1 MKLKDI
7 ATIKTG
13 LVLFRKKAALYEVKT
28 SYKQLTLKSF
38 SNSTIVNPSTL
49 DDFASTDEIK
59 KDYLTQEGDVIIRL
73 RAPSVAIYIDKSMQ
87 GLVISS
93 LMTVIRSND
102 LNVNNKFLAHYLN
115 SNIIQ
120 KVFNIAIKGT
130 AIPMIKTSD
139 VAELNIVLPSLS
151 EQNKTVKIM
160 SLLYKEQEVLKELS
174 NKKQIFTQNILNTIS
189 NQFQEAK

>member
-151 EQNKTVKIM
+151 EQNKTV
-160 SLLYKEQEVLKELS
+160 
-174 NKKQIFTQNILNTIS
+174 
-189 NQFQEAK
+189 

>member
-13 LVLFRKKAALYEVKT
+13 LVLSRKKAALYEVKI

-38 SNSTIVNPSTL
+38 SNSTIVNSSTL
-49 DDFASTDEIK
+49 DDFSSTDKIK
-59 KDYLTQEGDVIIRL
+59 PNYLTQKGDVVIRL
-73 RAPSVAIYIDKSMQ
+73 RAPSVAIYIDKTMQ

-93 LMTVIRSND
+93 LMAVIRSND
-102 LNVNNKFLAHYLN
+102 LNINHRFLAHYLN
-115 SNIIQ
+115 SSIIQ

-130 AIPMIKTSD
+130 AIPMVKTSD
-139 VAELNIVLPSLS
+139 IAELNIVLPSLT

-174 NKKQIFTQNILNTIS
+174 IKKQIFTQNILNTIS

>member
-13 LVLFRKKAALYEVKT
+13 LVLSRKKAAPYEAKT

-38 SNSTIVNPSTL
+38 SNSTIVNSSTL
-49 DDFASTDEIK
+49 DDFLSTDKIK
-59 KDYLTQEGDVIIRL
+59 PNYLTQKGDVVIRL

-93 LMTVIRSND
+93 LMAVIRLND
-102 LNVNNKFLAHYLN
+102 LNINHRFLAHYLN
-115 SNIIQ
+115 SSIIQ

-130 AIPMIKTSD
+130 AIPMVKTSD
-139 VAELNIVLPSLS
+139 IAELNIVLPSLT

-174 NKKQIFTQNILNTIS
+174 IKKQIFTQNILNTIS